1 MGNKLKCLIAD
12 DHPLIRKA
20 IRDMLVQEKVFLSVV
35 EADSGKVALAAI
47 RREHWDLLVLDVALP
62 DKHGLEVLKEAKLLR
77 PAMPVLMLSLYPEG
91 EFALRALKA
100 GASGYL
106 TKDRPPS
113 ELMTAVREVSAGRR
127 FITGALANHMAASF
141 SGGKME
147 VPHEML
153 SDREMEV
160 LRLFGQG
167 KNVSAIAGEL
177 SLSVK
182 TISTYRARLLQKLGL
197 QTTASLVRYAIEHRL
212 EV

>member
-1 MGNKLKCLIAD
+1 MGSKGKCLIAD

-20 IRDMLVQEKVFLSVV
+20 IRDMLVQEGAFLAVI
-35 EADSGKVALAAI
+35 EADSGEATLAAV
-47 RREHWDLLVLDVALP
+47 RREAWDLLILDVALP

-91 EFALRALKA
+91 EFALRALRA

-106 TKDRPPS
+106 TKDRTPS
-113 ELMTAVREVSAGRR
+113 ELMTAIREVRAGRR
-127 FITGALANHMAASF
+127 FITRSLANHMADSF
-141 SGGKME
+141 TGEKK
-147 VPHEML
+147 VTLHEGL

-182 TISTYRARLLQKLGL
+182 TISTYRARLLEKLGL
-197 QTTASLVRYAIEHRL
+197 QTTAALVRYAIEHRL
-212 EV
+212 AT